1 MKKIKNNELVKLMGG
16 AAMFNNESNYTLAGI
31 TVTPDQTE
39 MGEQIWD
46 SDPCEDD
53 VE

>member
-31 TVTPDQTE
+31 TVTGDPTE
-39 MGEQIWD
+39 MKGEIRD
-46 SDPCEDD
+46 SDPCDDD